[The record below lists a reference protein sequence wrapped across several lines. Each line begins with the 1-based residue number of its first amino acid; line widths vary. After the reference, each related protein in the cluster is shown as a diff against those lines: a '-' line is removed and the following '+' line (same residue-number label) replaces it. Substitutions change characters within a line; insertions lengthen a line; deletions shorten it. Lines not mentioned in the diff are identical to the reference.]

1 MKIFLKYASIILIF
15 FSCKKEK
22 EAYLSSDQLVE
33 VLGPKEKGV
42 FDSINVPL
50 NIKEEVKSIS
60 SLNYFDTGVI
70 GKGNPDIESVSP
82 FSEFEKLKMKADIK
96 ELYRL
101 TFNKNLAVSLYS
113 YIAVAEKIPNLT
125 PVFYSRLLNV
135 KQKIYSKNGCLV
147 GDLNPSEI
155 FYNEYLRKVD
165 ENQERTDLILQKLDS
180 ISIYSKNTT
189 TYVLNQAL
197 RHRIYSESFQDRL
210 EELAFAEEN
219 PYTLLYLSRNFRE
232 RYKNRLEK
240 SIVVYLKKVVN
251 EQYSDY
257 SKNKLTVELMKFK
270 NPDNKDLIERLSK
283 NNSILRVDEEYK
295 QLKKSNGITN

>member
-1 MKIFLKYASIILIF
+1 MKIVLKYASIILIF

-42 FDSINVPL
+42 FDSISVPL

-251 EQYSDY
+251 DQYSDY

-295 QLKKSNGITN
+295 QLKKSNEITN

>member
-1 MKIFLKYASIILIF
+1 MKIVLKYAFIILIF

-33 VLGPKEKGV
+33 VLEPKEKGV

-147 GDLNPSEI
+147 GDLNSSEI

-197 RHRIYSESFQDRL
+197 RHRIYPESFQDRL

>member
-1 MKIFLKYASIILIF
+1 MFPANTKAVMQIF
-15 FSCKKEK
+15 K
-22 EAYLSSDQLVE
+22 EAENLLAT
-33 VLGPKEKGV
+33 
-42 FDSINVPL
+42 
-50 NIKEEVKSIS
+50 
-60 SLNYFDTGVI
+60 DT
-70 GKGNPDIESVSP
+70 
-82 FSEFEKLKMKADIK
+82 LQA
-96 ELYRL
+96 
-101 TFNKNLAVSLYS
+101 AVQ
-113 YIAVAEKIPNLT
+113 V
-125 PVFYSRLLNV
+125 
-135 KQKIYSKNGCLV
+135 
-147 GDLNPSEI
+147 
-155 FYNEYLRKVD
+155 
-165 ENQERTDLILQKLDS
+165 QKLDS

>member
-197 RHRIYSESFQDRL
+197 RHRIYPESFQDRL

>member
-82 FSEFEKLKMKADIK
+82 FSEFEKLKIKADIK

-113 YIAVAEKIPNLT
+113 SIAVAEKIPNLA

-135 KQKIYSKNGCLV
+135 KQKIYSENGCLV

-197 RHRIYSESFQDRL
+197 RHRIYPESFQDRL

-283 NNSILRVDEEYK
+283 NNSILRVDEEDK

>member
-1 MKIFLKYASIILIF
+1 MKIVLKYAFIILIF

-135 KQKIYSKNGCLV
+135 KQKIYSENGCLV

-197 RHRIYSESFQDRL
+197 RHRIYPESFQDRL

>member
-1 MKIFLKYASIILIF
+1 MKIVLKYAFIILIF

-50 NIKEEVKSIS
+50 NIKDEVKSIS

-82 FSEFEKLKMKADIK
+82 FSEFEKLKIKADIK

-113 YIAVAEKIPNLT
+113 SIAVAEKIPNLT

-251 EQYSDY
+251 DQYSDY

>member
-1 MKIFLKYASIILIF
+1 MKIVLKYAFIILIF

-33 VLGPKEKGV
+33 VLGQKEKGV
-42 FDSINVPL
+42 FDSISVPL

-147 GDLNPSEI
+147 GDLNSSEI

-197 RHRIYSESFQDRL
+197 RHRIYPESFQDRL